1 MFTEILI
8 EMGVKIAVTLL
19 VALIGALGTW
29 VATKIAKR
37 NELAG
42 IAAATNEV
50 TDAAQR
56 VVLDLEQTVVGKL
69 KDAAADGKLSEAE
82 IEHLTAL
89 LLEKALA
96 QISTPAKK
104 LLAAAGK
111 DVTAIIQSAGEA
123 MVLAIKNK

>member
-29 VATKIAKR
+29 LAAKFAKGK
-37 NELAG
+37 ELG
-42 IAAATNEV
+42 NIAAATDEV
-50 TDAAQR
+50 TDAAQK
-56 VVLDLEQTVVGKL
+56 VVLELEQTVVGKL
-69 KDAAADGKLSEAE
+69 KDAAADGKLTDAE
-82 IEHLTAL
+82 IDYLTGL

-96 QISTPAKK
+96 QISTPAQK

-111 DVTAIIQSAGEA
+111 DVCAIIQSAGEA
-123 MVLAIKNK
+123 LICGLRKG

>member
-1 MFTEILI
+1 MFTEIII
-8 EMGVKIAVTLL
+8 EMAVKIAVTLL
-19 VALIGALGTW
+19 IALIGALGTW
-29 VATKIAKR
+29 VMTKIAKC

-42 IAAATNEV
+42 IAAATSEV

-69 KDAAADGKLSEAE
+69 KDASEDGKLTESE
-82 IEHLTAL
+82 IEHLGAL

-104 LLAAAGK
+104 LLEAAGK
-111 DVTAIIQSAGEA
+111 DVCAIIKSAGEA
-123 MVLAIKNK
+123 LILGLKKK